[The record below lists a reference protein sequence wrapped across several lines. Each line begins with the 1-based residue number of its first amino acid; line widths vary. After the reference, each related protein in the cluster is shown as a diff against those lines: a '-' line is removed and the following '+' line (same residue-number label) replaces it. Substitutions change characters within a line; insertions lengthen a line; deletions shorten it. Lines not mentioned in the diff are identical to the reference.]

1 MIVLRDKNTVVW
13 LLLLPTI
20 IYLAVF
26 IGYPLFKTFVM
37 AMSGEERPFD
47 TFYTM
52 FHDKTFWNALK
63 YTLLLTVI
71 IVPIQLVFA
80 IALALFINKK
90 FRGYTFLLYL
100 IIIPLALSD
109 ITAALMSYTMFSP
122 MGYINKILIDLGF
135 TNRPIYFFG
144 YMYKTREFWVIVL
157 TEIWRATPL
166 VFVIILAGLQS
177 INKEYLEAADIFGFS
192 KTQKL
197 FKIILPLLKS
207 SIMSA
212 LLMRTLFAFQIFGVV
227 WMLAGRDIPVLAG
240 ETYYQYTF
248 LNDEKMAAAYS
259 MVIAVITLIISYFYL
274 TTLRSKHLEEGVR

>member
-1 MIVLRDKNTVVW
+1 MVW

-20 IYLAVF
+20 IYLAIF

-47 TFYTM
+47 TFYNM
-52 FHDKTFWNALK
+52 FHDKTFWDALK

-90 FRGYTFLLYL
+90 FRGYTFILYL

-135 TNRPIYFFG
+135 INKPIYFFG
-144 YMYKTREFWVIVL
+144 YMFKTREFWIVVL

-192 KTQKL
+192 RSQKL
-197 FKIILPLLKS
+197 FKIILPLLKP